1 MTLPRDN
8 SSKLR
13 SRDVWTI
20 ALAVVIGPI
29 ALVIASVM
37 VAHALRLDEDV
48 VLGFSMTVALST
60 LTIVRPWWF
69 WQDRRA
75 RWARK
80 LIGDRATIG
89 VYLLVAAGIAVVS
102 GRRELMLEDSSH
114 RCRQGYDSA
123 RDPHERY
130 RVNTLIPNRI
140 PSLFSGSESST
151 CENLRERGLLER

>member
-1 MTLPRDN
+1 MILPRDN
-8 SSKLR
+8 SSELR
-13 SRDVWTI
+13 SRDVWIIT
-20 ALAVVIGPI
+20 LAVVVGPM
-29 ALVIASVM
+29 ALVIASFM

-48 VLGFSMTVALST
+48 VLGFSMSAALST

-102 GRRELMLEDSSH
+102 GRRELVLEDSSH

-123 RDPHERY
+123 QDPHERY
-130 RVNTLIPNRI
+130 RVNTFIPNRI
-140 PSLFSGSESST
+140 PSLFSGTESST

>member
-1 MTLPRDN
+1 MILPRDN
-8 SSKLR
+8 SSELR
-13 SRDVWTI
+13 SRDVWTS
-20 ALAVVIGPI
+20 LAFVAGPI
-29 ALVIASVM
+29 ALVIASIL

-48 VLGFSMTVALST
+48 VLGFGMSAVLGT
-60 LTIVRPWWF
+60 LTIMRPWWF

-89 VYLLVAAGIAVVS
+89 FYLLVAAVVAVVS
-102 GRRELMLEDSSH
+102 ARRELVLEDSSH

-123 RDPHERY
+123 RDAHERY
-130 RVNTLIPNRI
+130 RVNTLIPNVV
-140 PSLFSGSESST
+140 PGVFSGSESST